1 MGAVQQI
8 EGESKSIGSPFL
20 LEQQLD
26 ERLSPSALRTLG
38 WLKQALPPREWQA
51 VSLWLCTFHCYQLE
65 WILDWSRFALL
76 VKARQIGASHTYAAA
91 AVIWGM
97 LGETTTII
105 SIGEREALEVLEKVR
120 LHVKALVML
129 GSHWAR
135 QTRST
140 NALVSLSSGGRILAL
155 PATSGGRSYSGNV
168 VLDEFAYHQHAEK
181 VWDGAGGTVMHGYK
195 LRVMSTPNGVGNLWH
210 ELVTRREAHKGF
222 RVHRVTLQQA
232 VDAGLEVNMGDCWKQ
247 ARNDPRL
254 FDQLFNCSFVDGNY
268 QYIPTTEF
276 VACFGDHAPL
286 IGGSVYAGL
295 DIGETRDKTVLV
307 VVRRRGNRRQL
318 RHIESYGKTDDALID
333 ELVRKAIQEFKCSL
347 ICADSTGLGRF
358 PAQRLAE
365 RWGRKFEGV
374 DFTLQSKEDLAT
386 SLYDVV
392 ARRELELPNTY
403 VSNGTDEMPLLRDDV
418 YAIRR
423 EVTSSGNVRYVAA
436 RSEKGHADRAWSLM
450 LALHAAGSM
459 SPMFASLQG

>member
-1 MGAVQQI
+1 M
-8 EGESKSIGSPFL
+8 PWL
-20 LEQQLD
+20 LEQGLD
-26 ERLSPSALRTLG
+26 EQLSSSARVTLVRLS
-38 WLKQALPPREWQA
+38 QALPEREWSA
-51 VSLWLCTFHCYQLE
+51 VRAWLSTFHSYQLE
-65 WILDWSRFALL
+65 WLLDWSRFALL

-91 AVIWGM
+91 AVIWGL

-140 NALVSLSSGGRILAL
+140 NALVILASGGRIIAL

-168 VLDEFAYHQHAEK
+168 VLDEFAYHQHAES

-195 LRVMSTPNGVGNLWH
+195 MRVMSTPNGVGNLWH
-210 ELVTRREAHKGF
+210 ELVTRKERHKGF
-222 RVHRVTLQQA
+222 RVHSTTLQQA
-232 VDAGLEVNMGDCWKQ
+232 VDAGLVVDMVSCWRQ
-247 ARNDPRL
+247 ARNDPRV
-254 FDQLFNCSFVDGNY
+254 FDQLFNCSFIDSDL
-268 QYIPTTEF
+268 QYIPTKDF
-276 VACFGDHAPL
+276 VACFGDHEVL

-318 RHIESYGKTDDALID
+318 LHIETHGRTDDALID
-333 ELVRKAIQEFKCSL
+333 ELVRKALQDFKASL
-347 ICADSTGLGRF
+347 VCADSTGLGRF

-374 DFTLQSKEDLAT
+374 DFTLKSKEDLAT
-386 SLYDVV
+386 GLYDAV
-392 ARRELELPNTY
+392 AKRELELPISY

-423 EVTSSGNVRYVAA
+423 EVTSAGNVRYVAA

-459 SPMFASLQG
+459 SPMFAALQG